1 MRAKVLLP
9 SANDSKKG
17 CLSQLQLEKIRR
29 LVTSDENIA
38 EVQQEEQNRTGTG
51 PIQQVTEQHIV
62 QNKENERR
70 GEENTELLISYDN
83 FDAVEK
89 QSIFEKIVELMQK
102 GNLPNHQNLKRIDR
116 VRLKE
121 KSKLVDE
128 VLDSVQTSNIT
139 EDNKLV
145 KCGALV
151 ITQMLG
157 IKEIKNKK
165 KEQPFWK
172 RRLESNI
179 NALRK
184 VLRVTERW
192 KTRMLTKENQKT
204 RLDHLYRV
212 KGKGIKEQLKD
223 LINGFKQTLPL

>member
-1 MRAKVLLP
+1 MIQ
-9 SANDSKKG
+9 KKG
-17 CLSQLQLEKIRR
+17 CLSQLQLEEIRR

-62 QNKENERR
+62 PNKENERR
-70 GEENTELLISYDN
+70 GEENTELLINYDN

-89 QSIFEKIVELMQK
+89 QSIPEKIVELMKK

-151 ITQMLG
+151 ITQLLG
-157 IKEIKNKK
+157 IKVIKNTK
-165 KEQPFWK
+165 KEEPFWK
-172 RRLESNI
+172 RRIELNI
-179 NALRK
+179 NALWKDISLIERLETGMLRK
-184 VLRVTERW
+184 ES
-192 KTRMLTKENQKT
+192 QKT

-212 KGKGIKEQLKD
+212 
-223 LINGFKQTLPL
+223 